1 MPKFKISKENKLQDQ
16 GSSFIEAGIHEDLEF
31 DRITYNVSANG
42 NKFLAFYL
50 KDLSGAEVSKTEWE
64 PKDENP
70 EKLKNKVNNQM
81 IRIHHILVGSGVLS
95 EINIEA
101 DDFEEFA
108 NKLIDLVGDKYKD
121 VKIRAKVVYDD
132 NNYTTLPNYT
142 KYIWIEPMSVPK
154 EKSKIRILGIDRMER
169 IRPDDTSSQSNPF
182 ESVDTSES
190 EKDNNKDKSD
200 LPF

>member
-1 MPKFKISKENKLQDQ
+1 MPKFKISGENKLQDQ

-64 PKDENP
+64 PKDEDP

-81 IRIHHILVGSGVLS
+81 IRIHHMLVGSGMLS
-95 EINIEA
+95 EVNIEA
-101 DDFEEFA
+101 DNFEEFA
-108 NKLIDLVGDKYKD
+108 NKLINLVGDKYKG
-121 VKIRAKVVYDD
+121 VKVRAKVVYDD

-142 KYIWIEPMSVPK
+142 KYVWIEPMSVPK
-154 EKSKIRILGIDRMER
+154 EKSKIRVLGIDRMER
-169 IRPDDTSSQSNPF
+169 IKPDDTFSQNNPF
-182 ESVDTSES
+182 ENSEMLES
-190 EKDNNKDKSD
+190 EKDDNKDKEN